1 MPMACSSK
9 GEMLVRQQTRDDSPW
24 MIERS
29 WSTKLRGVSRKNEA
43 HKGRPVR

>member
-24 MIERS
+24 MINREILVYKATRCF
-29 WSTKLRGVSRKNEA
+29 TKK
-43 HKGRPVR
+43 